1 MELKSEKTLRERIA
15 KKIQSLGQSCPG
27 ILSGSFYK
35 RQTKVGVSVYESC
48 VVTRKIAGKTKALYI
63 PKTME
68 AEVEQ
73 WVAEYKRVKK
83 TLREIDTLSEALVRM
98 TVPKRQAGQRRKKPL
113 N

>member
-15 KKIQSLGQSCPG
+15 RKVQSLGQSSPG
-27 ILSGSFYK
+27 ILSGSFYR

-48 VVTRKIAGKTKALYI
+48 VVTRKVAGKTKALYI
-63 PKTME
+63 PKAME

-73 WVAEYKRVKK
+73 WVAECKRVKR

-98 TVPKRQAGQRRKKPL
+98 QVPKRQAGQRRKNPL